1 MRRCEVASCYGRS
14 LKRFS
19 VKRFPRKLLATSNF
33 LFTVV
38 VMASNNLLAMASTEH
53 SVLVTR
59 RAKISEMFSQ
69 LRLGSS
75 FKNPNGEVDLGGMQ
89 RPNYFFVYAWADA
102 GDTTLFFTSSLTPC
116 WWQHL
121 GPPSNFEEPMV
132 FISYELAAKSQ
143 YLAPLWLTQNKQ
155 RFNLGIHP
163 PIRKYNKKGTSGK
176 KSFSIVFLSFGRW
189 LLFWRIWSV
198 WGVPPYFR
206 SASCHAYTYV
216 VAWGS

>member
-1 MRRCEVASCYGRS
+1 MRRCEVASCCGRG
-14 LKRFS
+14 LKRFF
-19 VKRFPRKLLATSNF
+19 VKRFPRKLLATNNF
-33 LFTVV
+33 LFTVL

-89 RPNYFFVYAWADA
+89 RPNYFFVY
-102 GDTTLFFTSSLTPC
+102 S
-116 WWQHL
+116 WQMQVIPL
-121 GPPSNFEEPMV
+121 YFS
-132 FISYELAAKSQ
+132 LAASPRVGGNTWAHQAILRNPWFSFQ

-163 PIRKYNKKGTSGK
+163 PIRKYNKKETSGK
-176 KSFSIVFLSFGRW
+176 KRFSIVFLSFGRR

-206 SASCHAYTYV
+206 SASCHTYTHV